1 MFNLFRFCRKNR
13 STCSIRQCC
22 FDIVAGVDG
31 TLCTSTVW
39 VAMIIICMR
48 QTRRRRCANCSSS
61 YCRPCRRRRYP
72 TVDPMTYY
80 FRCDYRDIFALAW
93 TAVTLSHYRD
103 HVPVASASRRVLCNY
118 SPPPW
123 FAEGGKQAAHG
134 ARTSRCL
141 FRRVISVLKR
151 GCRLLTKCA
160 FNQDIASAR
169 VAITPKDGA
178 VRPLRRRPIFNQK
191 VKKYARCLGGSKLL
205 CIAISVADGISED
218 TNASAGRDQRLKV
231 KPKLNKQYKQ
241 TSILPSRPT
250 CTSVSAAEIV

>member
-141 FRRVISVLKR
+141 FRRVISVLMSTSDEMR
-151 GCRLLTKCA
+151 FQSGHCECA
-160 FNQDIASAR
+160 RCNY
-169 VAITPKDGA
+169 TE
-178 VRPLRRRPIFNQK
+178 RRRRTSSPSSTNFQSESKKICQMSGW
-191 VKKYARCLGGSKLL
+191 VK
-205 CIAISVADGISED
+205 
-218 TNASAGRDQRLKV
+218 
-231 KPKLNKQYKQ
+231 
-241 TSILPSRPT
+241 
-250 CTSVSAAEIV
+250 AALHCNFCSGWNF